1 MASISN
7 YTASSREAFTACLIA
22 LGVCALCLCLGA
34 SKLKLD
40 DTAWEAACRTGARQ
54 RTGKPPPLTPPL
66 ISLPGALCLGPRALP
81 CLAAGAGGP
90 EKREV
95 AAAAHGRAALA
106 LAGAPLRSRE
116 PPRGGGG
123 GGAPV
128 PFPRSLVRQP
138 RSLGGPQSFAGA
150 RDVLLAGQRRAT
162 DKSISLPRGGSV
174 SGGCGL
180 RAGLRR
186 DARVWGD
193 ERTAA
198 PFNGHLLG
206 WASKGD

>member
-40 DTAWEAACRTGARQ
+40 DTAWEAALPDRRAAEDGQATPSHAAPYLAPGR
-54 RTGKPPPLTPPL
+54 PLT
-66 ISLPGALCLGPRALP
+66 
-81 CLAAGAGGP
+81 
-90 EKREV
+90 
-95 AAAAHGRAALA
+95 AAHGRAALA